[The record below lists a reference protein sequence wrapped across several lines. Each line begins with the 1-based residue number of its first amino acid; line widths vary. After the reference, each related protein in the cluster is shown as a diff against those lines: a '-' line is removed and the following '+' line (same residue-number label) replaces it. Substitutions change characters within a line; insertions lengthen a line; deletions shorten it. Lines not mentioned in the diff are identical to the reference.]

1 MRGWRIAIE
10 EAALDR
16 TCEGAKKSGGHW
28 HQAGVPALYAA
39 LTVELAVLEKFVHC
53 EENEDGLV
61 LVAIDLPDE
70 PALGLDV
77 PPAELP
83 PGWDTVPASGAAVQ
97 FGTEFLQA
105 ATHLYMRVP
114 STIVQEGVNLVINPL
129 HPAYAQV
136 RLQVARSFNFDSRM
150 FNPGD

>member
-1 MRGWRIAIE
+1 MRCWRIAIE

-16 TCEGAKKSGGHW
+16 SCEGAKKSGGHW
-28 HQAGVPALYAA
+28 HRPGVPALYAA

-53 EENEDGLV
+53 KENEEGLV
-61 LVAIDLPDE
+61 LVAIDLPDD

-77 PPAELP
+77 PDAELP
-83 PGWDTVPASGAAVQ
+83 PGWDRLPSSNSAVE

-105 ATHLYMRVP
+105 RSHLYMRVP
-114 STIVQEGVNLVINPL
+114 STIVHEGVNLVINPQ
-129 HPAYAQV
+129 HPACAQV
-136 RLQVARSFNFDSRM
+136 RLQVARTFSFDPRM